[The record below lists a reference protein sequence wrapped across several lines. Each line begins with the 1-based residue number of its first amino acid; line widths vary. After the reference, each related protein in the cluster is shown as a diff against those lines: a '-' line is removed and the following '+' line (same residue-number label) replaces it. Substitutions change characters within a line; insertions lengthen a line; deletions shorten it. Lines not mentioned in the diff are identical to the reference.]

1 MVDTPTPSTRA
12 SAALLQRDQRVDHFL
27 IVRPL
32 GHGGFGEV
40 YLARDTRLG
49 RRVALKIVHPR
60 HLGSDEAVQRF
71 LFEARATARFSH
83 PHIVTV
89 YAVGEHEGM
98 PYVALEYLEGRT
110 LRQQL
115 LEGPMA
121 RAEALRTALAIAE
134 ALQEAHAGGILHR
147 DLKPEN
153 ILLAKDGRLRV
164 LDFGLAKRIDAQS
177 VGATDVSVPTAAPTA
192 AQAAAIAPTEV
203 MSRPL
208 GSGAADL
215 DGGEAGATLG
225 PTLPPATQ
233 PQGAAQ
239 GGAALPLLIEGDASQ
254 TLGEGFDSSA
264 LSGVRGTPY
273 YMAPEQWAAAQQ
285 TPAVDL
291 WAFGVL
297 LHELLT
303 GTFPFAARQ
312 AIAIGHEV
320 CSPTPLT
327 LALDTKELAPEL
339 LRLVTSCLDKDAL
352 LRPTAAGAVEVLR
365 ELLSS
370 GRAELAEEQGPFRG
384 LLPFGERHAG
394 LYFGRE
400 AELAAFLEL
409 LRDEPVLAVVGPSGA
424 GKSSF
429 VAAGVVPRL
438 REQGRTVLLRLRPGP
453 DPFGALA
460 ARLRGGDQTSAQV
473 SRNSASLDELQP
485 ASAVDEAEAL
495 AAELRATPTR
505 LGLYLRQLADEQQA
519 RIVLFVDQL
528 EELFTQSPAA
538 QRLRFMQALASA
550 SDDAREPVRT
560 IVTLRDDFLGRVA
573 EGEAA
578 RRVLS
583 RIVVLRSPDRA
594 ALEAILTRSLAT
606 FGYRY
611 EDERIVGE
619 MIEAIGEEP
628 AALPLLSFAGRMLWE
643 RRQRDERL
651 LPRAAY
657 EQMGGVAGA
666 LATHADAVVQGLSS
680 EQQSVARAL
689 LLRLITAEGTRR
701 AMSREALLEGLGAEA
716 SLVLVRLTEARL
728 LTVRQGT
735 DGAQHELA
743 HETLISSWKRLAR
756 WLDESRDERVFLAE
770 IEQAAQLWL
779 RRGRRDDEVW
789 SGDALEDARRGLA
802 RCEVVPELVSEFVAA
817 AERRARE
824 RELAARR
831 RRGVVRGG
839 IVGGVIAL
847 VLVTLAWG
855 IALRSQARKAAV
867 ARDGAIKQLARAHS
881 EGAALA
887 LRQGEPQRARAML
900 RSALEAG
907 LWRGPLP
914 DEVAQQVRFAAWRLE
929 REPLLWTRNVPGH
942 ANDLAFSA
950 DSKALVAIAAQVHR
964 FDVATGRERALPKDT
979 QGVVAVTFSPDG
991 RWMALARKGEVVAY
1005 PEGGG
1010 ATQTF
1015 RAPAKKAVHGLRY
1028 GPSFLYARYEGGIL
1042 RWQRAKPLEAPR
1054 FMACPIVRDLHVVGD
1069 DVHILGGAV
1078 NELWRYRG
1086 FGGAR
1091 ELIVRDERRKFFS
1104 FAVDGGKTQA
1114 FGLGL
1119 PARLLFLRTGGQLVR
1134 NWLSEEFWALALD
1147 SRHQLLAVGLRGGV
1161 QLWDVERNQQLVTT
1175 PLTNAQHGAKA
1186 DKVRRLTFS
1195 PDGKLLAALTGRG
1208 TLAVW
1213 RVSAL
1218 YGRRSFGH
1226 QEQVTGLAARPDGR
1240 WVASVGADRSL
1251 RFWDAKTGRQR
1262 LVVALEHS
1270 ARALAYRPDG
1280 AVLAVGARSIWLRD
1294 GESGKVLKRL
1304 EGYGDSIIDLAYD
1317 PAGRRLA
1324 ALAWGDRR
1332 LRIWQPEQATYRDI
1346 ALPSQP
1352 AQVAWRPDGKKLA
1365 VGLRHARKALV
1376 VEVDVATGQQ
1386 RLLLPQRKRTASVR
1400 SVGYDAAGKL
1410 LVRFDDGTLLIDGEV
1425 TRGGAPMES
1434 GLLRATGDRQGKVTY
1449 HVTHG
1454 NVLTGSTIDLRRR
1467 SDGRLLR
1474 RLPGSRVAIVH
1485 VVSDA
1490 AGLVYATGGRDG
1502 AVRIWQPNDRMPRGW
1517 TPLLASQ
1524 PARLLTAQGVRFLGA
1539 GPRQPL
1545 RPGARS
1551 WERATLRSEAARLAS
1566 DGTLCLLDPAQ
1577 QLELWDTNQDRRLR
1591 SWQLDRLLRVRTAGP
1606 RWDGAMRY
1614 SSEFLAAVPRACLV
1628 LGGDGLSLHR
1638 AVGPPQKL
1646 CTGCRLTG
1654 AVRPLVIQAGKIS
1667 RPNGRGLQPV
1677 ATVPGTDLVL
1687 DLGGLLAVGGNRQ
1700 LQLYDSSLTKVVR
1713 TLSNNGAALT
1723 ATERGPARTVLLGE
1737 IVGRTQLLRY
1747 DLGRLVE
1754 SFYLHGA
1761 VTQIVRAPGRAYVA
1775 SELGDARVL
1784 DTAALEL
1791 DECALLRRVWSYT
1804 PLVWRAGKLQVAP
1817 IPVNHRCA
1825 MAARTPRSSP

>member
-1 MVDTPTPSTRA
+1 MVDTPRPSTTA
-12 SAALLQRDQRVDHFL
+12 NAALLQRDQRVDHFL

-164 LDFGLAKRIDAQS
+164 LDFGLAKRIDVQS
-177 VGATDVSVPTAAPTA
+177 VVATDVFPPPTAPPA
-192 AQAAAIAPTEV
+192 AQAAAMAPTEA

-208 GSGAADL
+208 GSAAADL
-215 DGGEAGATLG
+215 DEGEAGATLG
-225 PTLPPATQ
+225 PTLPPPTQ
-233 PQGAAQ
+233 PQGGAAQ

-303 GTFPFAARQ
+303 GTFPFEARQ

-320 CSPTPLT
+320 CSSKPLT

-339 LRLVTSCLDKDAL
+339 LRLVSNCLDKDPL
-352 LRPTAAGAVEVLR
+352 VRPTAAGAVEVLR

-384 LLPFGERHAG
+384 LLPFSERHAG

-460 ARLRGGDQTSAQV
+460 TRLRGGGQTSAQV
-473 SRNSASLDELQP
+473 SRNSGALEQLQP

-594 ALEAILTRSLAT
+594 ALEAILMRSLAA

-689 LLRLITAEGTRR
+689 LLRLITADGTRR
-701 AMSREALLEGLGAEA
+701 AMSREALLEGLGEEA
-716 SLVLVRLTEARL
+716 SLVLARLTEARL

-743 HETLISSWKRLAR
+743 HETLISSWSRLAR

-907 LWRGPLP
+907 LWRGSLP

-929 REPLLWTRNVPGH
+929 REPLLWTCKVPGH

-950 DSKALVAIAAQVHR
+950 DSKALVAVADQVHR
-964 FDVATGRERALPKDT
+964 FDVATGREQPSPKNT
-979 QGVVAVTFSPDG
+979 QGVTAVTFSPDG
-991 RWMALARKGEVVAY
+991 RWMALGGRGKVVVY

-1010 ATQTF
+1010 ATQTY
-1015 RAPAKKAVHGLRY
+1015 RAPGKRPVHGLRY
-1028 GPSFLYARYEGGIL
+1028 SSSYLYARYPRGIL
-1042 RWQRAKPLEAPR
+1042 RWERAKPRAAPR
-1054 FMACPIVRDLHVVGD
+1054 FMACPLVRDLRVVGD
-1069 DVHILGGAV
+1069 DVQLLCGGLH
-1078 NELWRYRG
+1078 ELWRYRG
-1086 FGGAR
+1086 FDGPR
-1091 ELIVRDERRKFFS
+1091 ELIVRDEQRKYLS
-1104 FAVDGGKTQA
+1104 FAVDAGKTQA

-1119 PARLLFLRTGGQLVR
+1119 PARLLFFRTGGQLVR
-1134 NWLSEEFWALALD
+1134 NWLSEEFWTLALD
-1147 SRHQLLAVGLRGGV
+1147 PRRELLAVGLRGGV
-1161 QLWDVERNQQLVTT
+1161 QLWHLGRKQQLVSM
-1175 PLTNAQHGAKA
+1175 PLAEAQHGAKA
-1186 DKVRRLTFS
+1186 DRVRRLTFS

-1226 QEQVTGLAARPDGR
+1226 QDQVTGLAVRPDGR

-1251 RFWDAKTGRQR
+1251 RFWDAKTARQR
-1262 LVVALEHS
+1262 LAIPLEHS
-1270 ARALAYRPDG
+1270 AQALAYRPDG

-1304 EGYGDSIIDLAYD
+1304 EGHGDSIIDLAYD
-1317 PAGRRLA
+1317 PSGRRLA

-1332 LRIWQPEQATYRDI
+1332 LRLWQPEQATYRDFT
-1346 ALPSQP
+1346 LPSQP
-1352 AQVAWRPDGKKLA
+1352 VQAAWRPDGRALA
-1365 VGLRHARKALV
+1365 VGFRYGPKALV
-1376 VEVDVATGQQ
+1376 VQVDLATGQQ
-1386 RLLLPQRKRTASVR
+1386 RPLLLRQKRAVAVR
-1400 SVGYDAAGKL
+1400 AVSYDAAGKL
-1410 LVRFDDGTLLIDGEV
+1410 LVRLGDGTLLIDGKM
-1425 TRGGAPMES
+1425 TRSKTPMES
-1434 GLLRATGDRQGKVTY
+1434 GLLRATGDRRGTVTY

-1454 NVLTGSTIDLRRR
+1454 NVLSGSTIDLRRR
-1467 SDGRLLR
+1467 TDGRLLR
-1474 RLPGSRVAIVH
+1474 RLPGSRVAIAH
-1485 VVSDA
+1485 LAADA
-1490 AGLVYATGGRDG
+1490 AGAVYATGGRDG
-1502 AVRIWQPNDRMPRGW
+1502 AVRIWQPGDRMPRGW
-1517 TPLLASQ
+1517 TPLLAAQ
-1524 PARLLTAQGVRFLGA
+1524 PARLLTAQGVRLLGA
-1539 GPRQPL
+1539 GSQAL
-1545 RPGARS
+1545 RPSSRG
-1551 WERATLRSEAARLAS
+1551 WERATMRSEAARLAS

-1577 QLELWDTNQDRRLR
+1577 RLELWDTQQDRRLR
-1591 SWQLDRLLRVRTAGP
+1591 SWQLDRYLRVRSPAS
-1606 RWDGAMRY
+1606 RGARATRY
-1614 SSEFLAAVPRACLV
+1614 NSQFLSAVPGACLV
-1628 LGGDGLSLHR
+1628 LGGDGLTLHR

-1654 AVRPLVIQAGKIS
+1654 TVRPLVIQAGRIS
-1667 RPNGRGLQPV
+1667 RPDASGLQLV
-1677 ATVPGTDLVL
+1677 ATMPRADRVL
-1687 DLGGLLAVGGNRQ
+1687 DLHGLFLVGGNRQ

-1713 TLSNNGAALT
+1713 TLSHNAVVLT
-1723 ATERGPARTVLLGE
+1723 AWQRGPARTLLFGE
-1737 IVGRTQLLRY
+1737 VFGRTQLVRH

-1761 VTQIVRAPGRAYVA
+1761 VTQIARAPGRAYVA
-1775 SELGDARVL
+1775 SALGDARVL

-1791 DECALLRRVWSYT
+1791 DECALLRRIWSYT

-1817 IPVNHRCA
+1817 IPSNHRCA
-1825 MAARTPRSSP
+1825 AAARTSRSQP